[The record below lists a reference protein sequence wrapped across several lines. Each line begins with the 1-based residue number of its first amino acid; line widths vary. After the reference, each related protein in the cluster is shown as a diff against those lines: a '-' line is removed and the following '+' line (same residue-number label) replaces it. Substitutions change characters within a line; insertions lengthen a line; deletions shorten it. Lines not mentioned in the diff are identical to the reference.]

1 MSKWTHFKTWYVF
14 GCSDYQSGCN
24 FAIFAKIKGKKL
36 SDSQIKKLLKNRVT
50 DFIHGFKG
58 DYGEFTA
65 AIRLKE
71 DLRICFERPTTADRT
86 VGKCPLCQS
95 RVIIGKQTIYVNN
108 TRRTVISSFQ
118 EWYSKKITANQ
129 IKKLLEKNMT
139 DTIQGFKSKTGNYSV
154 QN

>member
-1 MSKWTHFKTWYVF
+1 MIRFF

-65 AIRLKE
+65 TIRLKE

-95 RVIIGKQTIYVNN
+95 RVIIGKTNYLCEQYKKDCDFI
-108 TRRTVISSFQ
+108 ISGMIL
-118 EWYSKKITANQ
+118 EKKITANQ
-129 IKKLLEKNMT
+129 IKKLLEKEY
-139 DTIQGFKSKTGNYSV
+139 D
-154 QN
+154 